1 VGGLFAGVSMYHPAP
16 DASMVAVVGLV
27 ARLRAGGATLLDVQW
42 STPHL
47 ASLGVV
53 EVPRRAYLE
62 QLAAAVHRPD
72 AWALPD
78 FAP

>member
-1 VGGLFAGVSMYHPAP
+1 
-16 DASMVAVVGLV
+16 V

-53 EVPRRAYLE
+53 ELPRRAYLE